1 MHIVHMKSL
10 HKDME
15 GRVNGCDRRRLQKSL
30 KRKTEETSLIEEEQ
44 IELVNNIFVSGQ
56 ELGENVNTKYP
67 SKVESEKVSI
77 TKKRRNKIGEKV
89 MYSSDKNHQDVESE
103 VLSECNTIESKKK
116 GTPKRE
122 GTRDKMSKVNA
133 EVTLSNCKYCPFKIP
148 GRKYF
153 KAKLRMHNKTK
164 HFVCEICRKKHE
176 NKDDLDVHMTSL
188 HKDIDGRV
196 ICGGTVV
203 TENFDNGTRFWC
215 TSKLITTGS
224 LIGFVSSATNRTQDS
239 EVIDANITET
249 LAP

>member
-1 MHIVHMKSL
+1 MTHLLEST
-10 HKDME
+10 
-15 GRVNGCDRRRLQKSL
+15 QKSL
-30 KRKTEETSLIEEEQ
+30 KRKTEETSL

-164 HFVCEICRKKHE
+164 HFVCVLGNLVSPFEFQA
-176 NKDDLDVHMTSL
+176 T
-188 HKDIDGRV
+188 
-196 ICGGTVV
+196 
-203 TENFDNGTRFWC
+203 F
-215 TSKLITTGS
+215 KLISPSQPTKLVADTV
-224 LIGFVSSATNRTQDS
+224 LAKVPPSATRAT
-239 EVIDANITET
+239 TR
-249 LAP
+249 

>member
-1 MHIVHMKSL
+1 MNIVHMKSL

-30 KRKTEETSLIEEEQ
+30 KRKTEETSLIEEEE

-122 GTRDKMSKVNA
+122 GTRDITRDATVS
-133 EVTLSNCKYCPFKIP
+133 Y
-148 GRKYF
+148 Y
-153 KAKLRMHNKTK
+153 H
-164 HFVCEICRKKHE
+164 
-176 NKDDLDVHMTSL
+176 SL
-188 HKDIDGRV
+188 P
-196 ICGGTVV
+196 
-203 TENFDNGTRFWC
+203 N
-215 TSKLITTGS
+215 L
-224 LIGFVSSATNRTQDS
+224 
-239 EVIDANITET
+239 
-249 LAP
+249 P